1 MAVSLCLREVGYM
14 LQEQHRH
21 IAGPYNSLMHNSL
34 PAEWRHKYRPP
45 QTLHVSDKGK
55 GSAAR
60 GMFPLD
66 VPGGPLNTLSRD
78 SPGNLAGCGSPLAL
92 SSDALFVLFF
102 LFLLFSFSSFP
113 FLLGYFFFNYYFF
126 FHFIFSVSFCFSFPL
141 SFSHFLFLFL
151 FPSPLLLFR
160 SITN

>member
-113 FLLGYFFFNYYFF
+113 FLLGYFFF
-126 FHFIFSVSFCFSFPL
+126 
-141 SFSHFLFLFL
+141 
-151 FPSPLLLFR
+151 
-160 SITN
+160 